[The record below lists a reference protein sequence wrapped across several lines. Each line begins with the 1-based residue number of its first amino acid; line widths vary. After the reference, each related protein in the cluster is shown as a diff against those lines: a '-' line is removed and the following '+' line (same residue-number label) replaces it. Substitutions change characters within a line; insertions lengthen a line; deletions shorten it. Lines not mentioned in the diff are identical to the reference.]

1 MAAFLKTLRLALAVM
16 LVLVIPAVP
25 ALAQGTDAA
34 HNFLR
39 GNTAFKAGDYQRA
52 ANAFKRARQAGMAGP
67 AVSYNLGVSYFR
79 LGDYRQAA
87 AAFRETARYR
97 TMRAL
102 AHYNL
107 GLVSLRQGDE
117 AQAQVWFTQTFDDAH
132 DTKLKELAA
141 RRLNMLSR
149 RSAEKRSRWLS
160 MLSADIGHDDNV
172 TLKNNSLAG
181 ASGKSDIFSEF
192 FAYTQGV
199 LSGAARDGILLK
211 ASVYRLQYNAQTAF
225 DMTLLNAGLYKTLP
239 LTGWRSET
247 GLYVTNATLGGSNY
261 LRSYN
266 LSFDVRR
273 QLTAGPELR
282 VRVRYHRFTTPRSV
296 YDYLSGHS
304 EDLRAGARWAWPG
317 GRVLRA
323 YYQLGINT
331 RNNLMGINTFSDFS
345 PTRHTV
351 HASYSWP
358 ISAAWTFEG
367 MLEYRTSRYAHD
379 YVLTSGARV
388 QRTDDR
394 TRAGVQLTRTLAGNT
409 DLVLNYNYTRNSSTL
424 NAYSYTGNIF
434 TAGVQY
440 LF

>member
-1 MAAFLKTLRLALAVM
+1 MAVFLKTIRLALVVM
-16 LVLVIPAVP
+16 LVIQAVP

-34 HNFLR
+34 RNFLR

-52 ANAFKRARQAGMAGP
+52 ANAFTQARQTGMTGP

-87 AAFRETARYR
+87 AAFRETARYK

-107 GLVSLRQGDE
+107 GLVSLRQGDKTQ
-117 AQAQVWFTQTFDDAH
+117 AQAWFTQTFDEAH

-141 RRLNMLSR
+141 RRLNMLPR
-149 RSAEKRSRWLS
+149 RSAENRSRWLS
-160 MLSADIGHDDNV
+160 LLSADIGQDDNV
-172 TLKNNSLAG
+172 TLKNNSLTG
-181 ASGKSDIFSEF
+181 ASGKSDIFAEF

-199 LSGAARDGILLK
+199 LSGAARDGVLLK
-211 ASVYRLQYNAQTAF
+211 ASVYRLQYKAQTAF
-225 DMTLLNAGLYKTLP
+225 NMTLLNAGLYKTLP
-239 LTGWRSET
+239 LAGWRSET

-266 LSFDVRR
+266 LSFDARR

-282 VRVRYHRFTTPRSV
+282 VRLRYHRFTTPRSV

-304 EDLRAGARWAWPG
+304 EDLRMGARWAWPG
-317 GRVLRA
+317 GHVLRA
-323 YYQLGINT
+323 YYQLGLNK
-331 RNNLMGINTFSDFS
+331 RNDLTTTNTFADFS
-345 PTRHTV
+345 PTRQTV

-367 MLEYRTSRYAHD
+367 MLAYRTSRYAHD
-379 YVLTSGARV
+379 YVLTSGAQVR
-388 QRTDDR
+388 RTDDR
-394 TRAGVQLTRTLAGNT
+394 THVGVQLTRTLARNA
-409 DLVLNYNYTRNSSTL
+409 DLVLGYNYTRNSSTL
-424 NAYSYTGNIF
+424 ASYSYTGNIF